1 MPLTLF
7 IAGWFVA
14 ATEFAGIVQNPV
26 ISGAPFFSLFG
37 KPVYHPFYFI
47 LSIFRYGR
55 DARLIPYY
63 YHALFYIL
71 IFSILAV
78 CFAIA
83 WTIITN
89 ILFRDQ
95 KNLHGTARVATKRD
109 LLNRGL
115 LKTEGVVCGEGENA
129 WVIADRKE
137 DSALHLKLIKSSFL
151 ICHAGTVNTIAL
163 MGTGSGKGVSLILTT
178 LNSYCS
184 SVIVYDPKGENFS
197 RSAGWRNTFS
207 HVLKFAPASYDTV
220 RFNFLM
226 LIRDGDDA
234 AFRDS
239 DLLVSLFFTAKKAG
253 EDSVSEYFNSNAKT
267 LFVGTML
274 HARFAEEFK
283 DRSIAGV
290 ADYLVDT
297 DISEEKL
304 KKILTDED
312 NSEGNASL
320 GKKQCIEMLR
330 AKHFFTVT
338 ERMYNMRK
346 EWYEARRIHIGD
358 KIAAPEIDKIVRDA
372 ASQALDF
379 NVKEKATVYST
390 INSKLRLFKDPL
402 IRNATSGNDFEIE
415 DFIESDAPL
424 SLYLVVPYSD
434 IERIM
439 FIFQIMINF
448 MMKKFSEGT
457 TEFGAVRLKNDV
469 LCLFDEFPT
478 LGYFPSIAQNMG
490 VLRGYGVHFF
500 IIVQSLSQ
508 LVDIYGQN
516 HPFLNHCDIQIIGAP
531 GDVKDAEH
539 FSRTFGTE
547 TVHQGKISRSGRMRL
562 TQNQNINFS
571 DNDFGRALLDP
582 ADIMR
587 LPDNRV
593 IIYAKGMQ
601 PYIAK
606 KCVYYGDKRFRDKAK
621 MKAPMLEDI
630 LREVRSLP
638 SVERRIAIK
647 KREREVEKRRLQTM
661 TARNCDAVIEKDT
674 ALFTDDEDDELIGA
688 ITAITRAL
696 GGTKEQASGGE
707 VFSEA
712 PLGVRTTDELAEGN

>member
-14 ATEFAGIVQNPV
+14 ATEFANTVRNPV
-26 ISGAPFFSLFG
+26 ITGAPLFSLFG

-55 DARLIPYY
+55 DARLSPYY
-63 YHALFYIL
+63 YHSLFYIL

-89 ILFRDQ
+89 ILFHDQ
-95 KNLHGTARVATKRD
+95 KNLHGTARLATKRD

-115 LKTEGVVCGEGENA
+115 LKTEGVVCGEGKNA
-129 WVIADRKE
+129 WVIGDRKT
-137 DSALHLKLIKSSFL
+137 DSALHLKLIIPSFL

-163 MGTGSGKGVSLILTT
+163 MGTGSGKGVSLILPT
-178 LNSYCS
+178 LNSYRS
-184 SVIVYDPKGENFS
+184 SVIVYDPKAENFS
-197 RSAGWRNTFS
+197 RSAGWRNKFS

-226 LIRDGDDA
+226 LIRDGDDT
-234 AFRDS
+234 AFRDA
-239 DLLVSLFFTAKKAG
+239 DLLVSLFFTAKKAS
-253 EDSVSEYFNSNAKT
+253 EDSASEYFNSNART
-267 LFVGTML
+267 LFVGTVL
-274 HARFAEEFK
+274 HARFAEDFK
-283 DRSIAGV
+283 ERSLAGV
-290 ADYLVDT
+290 SDYLVDT

-304 KKILTDED
+304 KKILADED

-330 AKHFFTVT
+330 AKHFYTIT
-338 ERMYNMRK
+338 KRMYNMRK
-346 EWYEARRIHIGD
+346 AWYEARHIHIGD
-358 KIAAPEIDKIVRDA
+358 KIAAPEMDKIVRDA
-372 ASQALDF
+372 ASQALNF

-390 INSKLRLFKDPL
+390 INTKLRLFKDPL
-402 IRNATSGNDFEIE
+402 LRNATSGNDFEIE
-415 DFIESDAPL
+415 DFIESNIPI
-424 SLYLVVPYSD
+424 SLYLVIPYSD
-434 IERIM
+434 IDRIM
-439 FIFQIMINF
+439 FIFQIIINF
-448 MMKKFSEGT
+448 MMKKFSEGE
-457 TEFGAVRLKNDV
+457 TEYGAVRLKHDV

-500 IIVQSLSQ
+500 IIVQALSQ

-531 GDVKDAEH
+531 GDIKDAEH
-539 FSRTFGTE
+539 FSRTFGNE
-547 TVHQGKISRSGRMRL
+547 TVHQGKISRSGRLRL

-593 IIYAKGMQ
+593 IVYAKGMQ

-606 KCVYYGDKRFRDKAK
+606 KCVYYMDKRFRDNAK
-621 MKAPMLEDI
+621 MKAPTMEDI
-630 LREVRSLP
+630 LREVRALP
-638 SVERRIAIK
+638 SVERRISIK
-647 KREREVEKRRLQTM
+647 RQEKEAEKRRLQTM
-661 TARNCDAVIEKDT
+661 TAQNNDAGIEKDT
-674 ALFTDDEDDELIGA
+674 ALFTDDEDDALIDA
-688 ITAITRAL
+688 IESVSGRREES
-696 GGTKEQASGGE
+696 TKKHE

-712 PLGVRTTDELAEGN
+712 PVGVRTADEIAGGM

>member
-1 MPLTLF
+1 LF
-7 IAGWFVA
+7 VVGWFVA
-14 ATEFAGIVQNPV
+14 ATDFAKAVKNTTIT
-26 ISGAPFFSLFG
+26 GAPLFTLFG
-37 KPVYHPFYFI
+37 KPVYNPFYFI

-55 DARLIPYY
+55 EARFVPYY
-63 YHALFYIL
+63 YHSLFHIL
-71 IFSILAV
+71 WFSIFAV
-78 CFAIA
+78 GFAIA
-83 WTIITN
+83 WTVITN

-95 KNLHGTARVATKRD
+95 KNLHGTAREATKRD
-109 LLNRGL
+109 LLNHGL
-115 LKTEGVVCGEGENA
+115 LKTEGIVCGEGKNA
-129 WVIADRKE
+129 WVIADRKK

-151 ICHAGTVNTIAL
+151 ICHTGMVNTIAL
-163 MGTGSGKGVSLILTT
+163 MGTGSGKGVSNILTT
-178 LNSYCS
+178 LNSYRG

-207 HVLKFAPASYDTV
+207 RVLKFAPVEFDTI

-226 LIRDGDDA
+226 LIRDGDDCA
-234 AFRDS
+234 VRDA
-239 DLLVSLFFTAKKAG
+239 DLLVSLFFTAKKVS
-253 EDSVSEYFNSNAKT
+253 EDSASEYFNSNAKI
-267 LFVGTML
+267 LLVGTVL
-274 HARFAEEFK
+274 HARFTEDFK
-283 DRSIAGV
+283 DRSLAGV
-290 ADYLVDT
+290 AEYLIDT
-297 DISEEKL
+297 DISESSL
-304 KKILTDED
+304 
-312 NSEGNASL
+312 NASAGQEGNADL
-320 GKKQCIEMLR
+320 GKKQCLEMLR
-330 AKHFFTVT
+330 TKHFYTVT
-338 ERMYNMRK
+338 ERMYTKRK
-346 EWYEARRIHIGD
+346 AWYDARHIHIGD
-358 KIAAPEIDKIVRDA
+358 KIPAPEIDKKVKEA
-372 ASQALDF
+372 AAQALNF

-390 INSKLRLFKDPL
+390 INTKLRLFADPL
-402 IRNATSGNDFEIE
+402 IKNATSGNDFEIE
-415 DFIESDAPL
+415 DFVESDIPI
-424 SLYLVVPYSD
+424 SLYLIVPYSD

-531 GDVKDAEH
+531 GDIKDAEH
-539 FSRTFGTE
+539 FSRTFGNE
-547 TVHQGKISRSGRMRL
+547 TVHQGKISRSGRMSL

-606 KCVYYGDKRFRDKAK
+606 KCVYYMDSRFKERAN
-621 MKAPMLEDI
+621 MKAPTMDDI
-630 LREVRSLP
+630 IREVRSLP
-638 SVERRIAIK
+638 SVERRIAIR
-647 KREREVEKRRLQTM
+647 KREREAERMRMQTM
-661 TARNCDAVIEKDT
+661 TARNNDAAIEKDR
-674 ALFTDDEDDELIGA
+674 ALFTDEEDDALIEA
-688 ITAITRAL
+688 FAR
-696 GGTKEQASGGE
+696 ESGGAEVYE

-712 PLGVRTTDELAEGN
+712 PVGVRTADELAEGK

>member
-14 ATEFAGIVQNPV
+14 ATEFAAVVQNPV
-26 ISGAPFFSLFG
+26 ITGAPLFSLFG

-63 YHALFYIL
+63 YHSLFYIL

-95 KNLHGTARVATKRD
+95 KNLHGTARFATKRD

-115 LKTEGVVCGEGENA
+115 LKTEGVVCGEGKNA

-137 DSALHLKLIKSSFL
+137 DSALHLKLIIPSFL

-178 LNSYCS
+178 LNSYRK

-207 HVLKFAPASYDTV
+207 HVLKFAPVEFDTV

-226 LIRDGDDA
+226 LIRDGDDCA
-234 AFRDS
+234 VRDA
-239 DLLVSLFFTAKKAG
+239 DLLVSLFFTAKKA
-253 EDSVSEYFNSNAKT
+253 EDSASEYFNTNAKT
-267 LFVGTML
+267 LLVGTIL
-274 HARFAEEFK
+274 HARFGETFK
-283 DRSIAGV
+283 DRSLAGV
-290 ADYLVDT
+290 AEYLIDT
-297 DISEEKL
+297 DISESSL
-304 KKILTDED
+304 KT
-312 NSEGNASL
+312 SSGQEGNADL
-320 GKKQCIEMLR
+320 GKKQCLEMLR
-330 AKHFFTVT
+330 AKHFYTVT
-338 ERMYNMRK
+338 ERMYTKRK
-346 EWYEARRIHIGD
+346 AWYDARHIHIGD
-358 KIAAPEIDKIVRDA
+358 KIPAPEIDKKVKEA
-372 ASQALDF
+372 AAQALNF

-390 INSKLRLFKDPL
+390 INTKLRLFADPL
-402 IRNATSGNDFEIE
+402 IKNATSGNDFEIE
-415 DFIESDAPL
+415 DFVESDIPI

-500 IIVQSLSQ
+500 IIVQALSQ

-531 GDVKDAEH
+531 GDIKDAEH
-539 FSRTFGTE
+539 FSRTFGNE

-571 DNDFGRALLDP
+571 DNDFGRAILDP

-601 PYIAK
+601 LYIAK
-606 KCVYYGDKRFRDKAK
+606 KCVYYGDWRWRNKAK
-621 MKAPMLEDI
+621 MQAPTMEDI

-647 KREREVEKRRLQTM
+647 KREREAEKRRLQTM
-661 TARNCDAVIEKDT
+661 TARNNDAGIEKDT
-674 ALFTDDEDDELIGA
+674 ALFTDDEDDALINA
-688 ITAITRAL
+688 I
-696 GGTKEQASGGE
+696 ESVSGGREERTEKHE

-712 PLGVRTTDELAEGN
+712 PVGVRTADEIAGGV